1 MIRLSECVVIANDA
15 PTTLPALYV
24 VKSGDTLT
32 AIARR
37 NGYGSWRD
45 IYQHPDNSPFRAK
58 RPNPDKI
65 FPGDELV
72 LPGRPLTHEELA
84 ALGASGG
91 GGGGGLHLLHLPM
104 SLRLNNSAPLNLT
117 QGRGTSDQFA
127 TDYVHPGNVKIRLT
141 LFWLSNCV
149 SPDTSTAALLT
160 KAEALFK
167 THGLGLDILPSR
179 ARTAEHTIPVSA
191 DPILPEQ
198 YNSVRLEAGK
208 RFDDQK
214 SPGKKQRLPV
224 FFGEFKY
231 PAKGVTVVPAPP
243 SGSPWLPYCIVSGV
257 LSADHA
263 TLAHEIVHASGIG
276 PHVIAKD
283 FPKNILT
290 DLSDNRE
297 EFWKMQVQSV
307 ANAYFC
313 R

>member
-1 MIRLSECVVIANDA
+1 MIQLSECVVIANDA
-15 PTTLPALYV
+15 PNTLPVLYV

-32 AIARR
+32 AIAKR

-45 IYQHPDNSPFRAK
+45 IYRHPDNAPFRAK

-72 LPGRPLTHEELA
+72 LPGRPLTPEELA
-84 ALGASGG
+84 ALRASGG
-91 GGGGGLHLLHLPM
+91 GGGGGMHLLHLPM
-104 SLRLNNSAPLNLT
+104 SLRLNNATPLNLT
-117 QGRGTSDQFA
+117 RAKGKSDQFA

-149 SPDTSTAALLT
+149 TPDTSTPALLT

-167 THGLGLDILPSR
+167 KHGLGLDILPSR
-179 ARTAEHTIPVSA
+179 IKTAEHTIPVSA

-214 SPGKKQRLPV
+214 TPGKKQRLPI
-224 FFGEFKY
+224 FFGEFKHNSN
-231 PAKGVTVVPAPP
+231 GLTVVPAPP
-243 SGSPWLPYCIVSGV
+243 NGSPWLPYCFVSGA

-283 FPKNILT
+283 FPRNILT
-290 DLSDNRE
+290 DLSDKRE
-297 EFWKMQVQSV
+297 EYWKMQVQSV

-313 R
+313 K

>member
-1 MIRLSECVVIANDA
+1 MIRLSECVVIANDV
-15 PTTLPALYV
+15 PNTLPVLYV

-32 AIARR
+32 AIAKR

-45 IYQHPDNSPFRAK
+45 IYLHPDNAPFRAR

-72 LPGRPLTHEELA
+72 LPSRSLTAEELA
-84 ALGASGG
+84 ALRASGG
-91 GGGGGLHLLHLPM
+91 GGGGGMHLLHLPM
-104 SLRLNNSAPLNLT
+104 SLRLNSAAPLNLINLT
-117 QGRGTSDQFA
+117 QGKGKSDQFA

-149 SPDTSTAALLT
+149 HPDTSTASLLT
-160 KAEALFK
+160 KTEALYK
-167 THGLGLDILPSR
+167 KHGLGLDILPSR
-179 ARTAEHTIPVSA
+179 TRTAAHTIKVSD
-191 DPILPEQ
+191 DPILPEH
-198 YNSVRLEAGK
+198 YNSVRLEAAK

-214 SPGKKQRLPV
+214 TPGKKQRLPI
-224 FFGEFKY
+224 FFGEFKHTSN
-231 PAKGVTVVPAPP
+231 GLTVI
-243 SGSPWLPYCIVSGV
+243 GSPWLPYCFVSGV
-257 LSADHA
+257 LSPDHA

-313 R
+313 K